1 MVEQVPFHS
10 IRGRV
15 KIDKYGDN
23 IQSTALPGDHWRQ
36 RHNMLVQFVHQS
48 CMWAGV
54 RCEMEVFNLFS
65 GVVRQEGLS
74 RMEKA
79 KQRQSL
85 VPDLRIDVPPL
96 GIAEVEAPRG
106 HAHGMR
112 GVVEGGVLHEVKII
126 SCSKTRYKPCSNKR
140 AVDKRADELQQEYM
154 VKAREADR
162 VHNLTPAGNVGPVEQ
177 KLISL
182 GDVSGVVSGNFGEV
196 SEDTHALIASLATS
210 RVRVAGPSRGR
221 RGMTRSEDGERAV
234 AISALRRRLGVL
246 TVKCQCLSLLGRLE
260 VLGPGTAAAA
270 GRRWQAADLERR
282 WRREEQAHSLARA
295 QGHRAY
301 RTGFAKV
308 D

>member
-1 MVEQVPFHS
+1 M
-10 IRGRV
+10 
-15 KIDKYGDN
+15 
-23 IQSTALPGDHWRQ
+23 
-36 RHNMLVQFVHQS
+36 
-48 CMWAGV
+48 
-54 RCEMEVFNLFS
+54 
-65 GVVRQEGLS
+65 
-74 RMEKA
+74 
-79 KQRQSL
+79 
-85 VPDLRIDVPPL
+85 
-96 GIAEVEAPRG
+96 
-106 HAHGMR
+106 
-112 GVVEGGVLHEVKII
+112 
-126 SCSKTRYKPCSNKR
+126 
-140 AVDKRADELQQEYM
+140 DKRADELQQEYM

-182 GDVSGVVSGNFGEV
+182 GEVSGVVSGNFGEV

-301 RTGFAKV
+301 RTGFAKI